1 MQSAYVTLNP
11 GEAVVIFDPKKVT
24 AKALAQAV
32 ITKTPYGA
40 EVLSVREVSE
50 SELPDAGGRKNCL
63 IWGLFCR

>member
-32 ITKTPYGA
+32 KTKTSFGA
-40 EVLSVREVSE
+40 EVLSVREVLE
-50 SELPDAGGRKNCL
+50 SKLPDAGGRKNCL
-63 IWGLFCR
+63 IWGLFCG